1 MSRKI
6 LQFLIFTALA
16 FAPLA
21 AQTPAKIDV
30 NLASATELQRLPG
43 IHEAEARKIVA
54 GRPYAKPSDLRT
66 AGLSDAQIT
75 PLESL
80 ITFGSRHHEIPSRQG
95 GYVALVEYCK
105 ALGSAGS
112 ATEITSERVKGQ
124 TTVCLPRGWFG
135 LDGHTLTAVGETQ
148 ISDLTWSLSKESVKD
163 VSVVTF
169 LPADATSTAN
179 TGPTGRAW
187 TDAATDL
194 LMTKLNSQPGK
205 YTVERVSGSSS
216 PPNMGSFSTSK
227 KSGKARDSISTAYFD
242 PTGKVSDRLVL
253 VLPTPPQQ

>member
-54 GRPYAKPSDLRT
+54 GRPYAKPADLRT
-66 AGLSDAQIT
+66 AGLTDAQIT

-80 ITFGSRHHEIPSRQG
+80 ITFGSRQHEIPSRQG
-95 GYVALVEYCK
+95 GYVALIEHCK
-105 ALGSAGS
+105 ALGSAGN
-112 ATEITSERVKGQ
+112 ATEITSARVKGQ
-124 TTVCLPRGWFG
+124 TTVCLPREWFG
-135 LDGHTLTAVGETQ
+135 LDGHTLTAVGETK

-163 VSVVTF
+163 VSIVTF

-179 TGPTGRAW
+179 TGASGRAW

-194 LMTKLNSQPGK
+194 LLTKLNSQPGK

-216 PPNMGSFSTSK
+216 PPNTGSFSNSLHGFGSK
-227 KSGKARDSISTAYFD
+227 DSISTAYFD
-242 PTGKVSDRLVL
+242 PTKVSDKLVL
-253 VLPTPPQQ
+253 VMPTPPQQ